1 MRQAIAGTWV
11 YVTVLIFM
19 VILIA
24 YVTISINYANA
35 YELSEEVI
43 KVVEQYEGYN
53 SNTRKR
59 IDRILTNNVHASK
72 GGCKKSTDHNEAVIG
87 GIGES
92 YDKQLN
98 GGSYNYCIK
107 KTKGNADGTTRYYYE
122 TTIFFSFSLP
132 VLGDLFTFRI
142 YGQTSGLRNV
152 TDDVDTFKNI
162 T

>member
-1 MRQAIAGTWV
+1 MKQAIAGSWV

-43 KVVEQYEGYN
+43 KVVEQYEGFNDN
-53 SNTRKR
+53 SVKR
-59 IDRILTNNVHASK
+59 INGILKNNVHTVKGSCREGEVGVYADGVKYDKDAK
-72 GGCKKSTDHNEAVIG
+72 GGA
-87 GIGES
+87 
-92 YDKQLN
+92 YD
-98 GGSYNYCIK
+98 YCIK
-107 KTKGNADGTTRYYYE
+107 RTKGYSEGAYRYYYE

-142 YGQTSGLRNV
+142 PGQTAGLRNV
-152 TDDVDTFKNI
+152 TDFNGVFE
-162 T
+162 

>member
-1 MRQAIAGTWV
+1 MKQAISGTWV
-11 YVTVLIFM
+11 YITVLIFM

-43 KVVEQYEGYN
+43 KIVEQYEGIN
-53 SNTRKR
+53 SKSRNK
-59 IDRILTNNVHASK
+59 IDNILTNNVHATK
-72 GGCKKSTDHNEAVIG
+72 GSCQKGASGEAVIG
-87 GIGES
+87 VSGQQ
-92 YDKQLN
+92 YDQSLN
-98 GGSYNYCIK
+98 KGPYNYCVK
-107 KTKGNADGTTRYYYE
+107 KTKGNADGTVKYYYE

-142 YGQTSGLRNV
+142 YGQTAGLRNV
-152 TDDVDTFKNI
+152 TDDVQSFKDI